1 MDARLL
7 LSLLISY
14 LLGSI
19 PFTQIVARLVKGVDL
34 RQVGSHNVGGRNLT
48 RQLGLVWGIL
58 GGAGDVAKGAAA
70 ILVAAALGMQAPW
83 LYLNGPAVVAGH
95 NWPVWLKFKGGK
107 GLLTEVGAIAAV
119 ALPEVAIAFVI
130 GVIILIP
137 TRNIVYAA
145 VAGFVCMLG
154 FSLIFQRPAEVSWYI
169 VGTWATVLL
178 AGLPEL
184 IKKLLTPGAIADYF
198 REPDRAYREESEKR
212 RTK

>member
-1 MDARLL
+1 MDARFF

-19 PFTQIVARLVKGVDL
+19 PFTQIVAKLVKGVDL
-34 RQVGSHNVGGRNLT
+34 RRVGSHNVGGRNLT
-48 RQLGLVWGIL
+48 RQLGLIWGVL

-70 ILVAAALGMQAPW
+70 ILIAAAMGVPSPW
-83 LYLNGPAVVAGH
+83 LLLNGPAVVAGH
-95 NWPVWLKFKGGK
+95 NWPIWLKFQGGK
-107 GLLTEVGAIAAV
+107 GLLTVVGAIAAV
-119 ALPEVAIAFVI
+119 ALPEVAIAFVV
-130 GVIILIP
+130 GMIILIP

-154 FSLIFQRPAEVSWYI
+154 LSFVFQRPAEISWFI
-169 VGTWATVLL
+169 VGTWAMVIV

-198 REPDRAYREESEKR
+198 REPDRVYREETESRRKR
-212 RTK
+212 